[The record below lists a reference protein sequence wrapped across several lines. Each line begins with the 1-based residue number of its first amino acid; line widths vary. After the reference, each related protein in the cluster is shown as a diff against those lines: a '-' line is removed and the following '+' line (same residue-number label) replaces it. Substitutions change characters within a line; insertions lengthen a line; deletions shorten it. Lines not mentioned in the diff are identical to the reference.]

1 VHSVASRLRVCNSVI
16 LVQRKIIVPKLL
28 DNSSQ
33 RDYVANFIYNRNIC
47 FSWYYNREGN
57 TDHVLQQISALENT
71 DTSEKIFWRGP
82 LICRRKQVKLVFSC
96 PSSRYTNY
104 INLCISTTQIV
115 GCYRVYWPILSE
127 QVFIHS
133 RGRTIKLFVY
143 FC

>member
-1 VHSVASRLRVCNSVI
+1 MHSVASRLRVCNSVI

-71 DTSEKIFWRGP
+71 DTSEKSFLEGASHLP
-82 LICRRKQVKLVFSC
+82 EKTSDTDVFLPEFKVHKL
-96 PSSRYTNY
+96 Y
-104 INLCISTTQIV
+104 
-115 GCYRVYWPILSE
+115 
-127 QVFIHS
+127 
-133 RGRTIKLFVY
+133 
-143 FC
+143 